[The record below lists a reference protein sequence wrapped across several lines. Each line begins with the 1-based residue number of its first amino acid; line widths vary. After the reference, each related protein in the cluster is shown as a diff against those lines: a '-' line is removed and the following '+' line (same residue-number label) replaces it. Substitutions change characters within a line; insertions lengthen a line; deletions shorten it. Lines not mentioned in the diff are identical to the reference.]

1 MRAVSLLFFT
11 AAGIIY
17 KCDGTKD
24 KCTNCTKKPANDV
37 FVTSPTSETD
47 AENKQ
52 KIAVQLNG
60 KIHTLFMWPKAWLCN
75 EAPTQTARV
84 PTDDTIIGS
93 ADGYLSERSVNQRS
107 SSCSL
112 CIGEDMFFWWVMLLI
127 DLLTLIT

>member
-47 AENKQ
+47 AKNKQ
-52 KIAVQLNG
+52 KIAVQLNDG
-60 KIHTLFMWPKAWLCN
+60 ACSNGRYNHWLCRWVFVR
-75 EAPTQTARV
+75 EIRE
-84 PTDDTIIGS
+84 
-93 ADGYLSERSVNQRS
+93 SEV
-107 SSCSL
+107 L
-112 CIGEDMFFWWVMLLI
+112 E
-127 DLLTLIT
+127 LLTFYRKMPDAG